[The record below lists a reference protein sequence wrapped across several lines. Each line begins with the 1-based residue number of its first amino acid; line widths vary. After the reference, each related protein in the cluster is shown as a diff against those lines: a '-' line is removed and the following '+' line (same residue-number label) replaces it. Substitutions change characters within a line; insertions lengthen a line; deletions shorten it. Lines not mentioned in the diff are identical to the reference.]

1 MRGTAAVTGGGR
13 RLADGGGRWAAGSWR
28 LAAYGWLL
36 AACGGSEGVEL
47 DAGDVDA
54 VVVAEGTWDRPF
66 VIDALP
72 FAGDGTTV
80 DVSER
85 RATAYDCAPA
95 LAEGGGE
102 VVYRLELA
110 APTIVTIDVGQGSGD
125 VDVHVLRGPA
135 STDGVATDCIAR
147 DDRALVVDLAPGAWW
162 IAVDTYSGGAG
173 EQPGGY
179 QLTIEVPTSAACLT
193 NPIPACAAGDTP
205 DVNGVP
211 VEPAGVGG
219 CPPGMTPAGTACIDR
234 WEAALVLDESGATR
248 GWSPYA
254 NPGTR
259 TVRAVSAPGL
269 VPQGYINGVQAGAAC
284 GRAGKRLCTDAEW
297 LRACRGA
304 AGTTYPYGATRVD
317 GRCNDARPCHPAVQ
331 YFESSDSSVFGM
343 IGHACLD
350 QLPGGLGRTGSRAQC
365 ASADGAFDL
374 MGNLH
379 EWTADPAGTFRGGF
393 FVDTRI
399 NGEGCLYRTTAHDTS
414 HWDYSTGFRC
424 CAAMP

>member
-1 MRGTAAVTGGGR
+1 MSGRSWTWAWTWTWTWTISGFLFGCGTTDTPGDPDAATDPDATLV
-13 RLADGGGRWAAGSWR
+13 ADG
-28 LAAYGWLL
+28 
-36 AACGGSEGVEL
+36 
-47 DAGDVDA
+47 
-54 VVVAEGTWDRPF
+54 TWERPF
-66 VIDALP
+66 VIEGLP
-72 FAGDGTTV
+72 FAGGGTTV
-80 DVSER
+80 DVGER

-95 LAEGGGE
+95 VAEGGGE

-110 APTIVTIDVGQGSGD
+110 AATIVSIDVGQGGGD
-125 VDVHVLRGPA
+125 VDVHVLRAPA
-135 STDGVATDCIAR
+135 SADAVAAGCIAR
-147 DDRALVVDLAPGAWW
+147 DDRALVVDLAPGSWW
-162 IAVDTYSGGAG
+162 VAVDTYSGGG
-173 EQPGGY
+173 EQPGAF
-179 QLTIEVPTSAACLT
+179 QLTVEVPISAACLT
-193 NPIPACAAGDTP
+193 NPIPACAAADTP

-219 CPPGMTPAGTACIDR
+219 CPPGMSPAGTACIDR

-297 LRACRGA
+297 LRACQGS

-350 QLPGGLGRTGSRAQC
+350 QLPGGLGRTGSRDQC

-393 FVDTRI
+393 FVDTLI

-424 CAAMP
+424 CADAP